1 MRQLEEDWYIPKE
14 EIFTGQRAWYGKLS
28 LTRSYKKSKDFLLPV
43 PVTIRSKDFTAID
56 IISKK
61 QVYCPSYFYGYE
73 GWSFFKNKSDMIL
86 SWNLQV
92 SNTILDIQYQAK
104 EIRKAYSRGGYYY
117 EQITRRGRSPE
128 ATGRMV
134 NSEEMNDGHV
144 RKFYFGSS
152 RRVLFGTY
160 LPSGIYGTYNA
171 MYLSGHDIGDSLWN
185 AYFPSLEDACFYYS
199 KYAIPQVLELIDSWE
214 TTTTERIK
222 KLYI

>member
-117 EQITRRGRSPE
+117 EERTCWSQQ
-128 ATGRMV
+128 
-134 NSEEMNDGHV
+134 HQ
-144 RKFYFGSS
+144 
-152 RRVLFGTY
+152 L
-160 LPSGIYGTYNA
+160 YG
-171 MYLSGHDIGDSLWN
+171 
-185 AYFPSLEDACFYYS
+185 
-199 KYAIPQVLELIDSWE
+199 
-214 TTTTERIK
+214 
-222 KLYI
+222 